1 MADGRDI
8 LKDWQGAMESL
19 VSTAREAAGRD
30 LPKQLLAP
38 MQRQLEL
45 VQELVERE
53 RKVQG
58 ELFGH
63 LFGPVDAVFDLIEQS
78 AGTFRKQSEALGEA
92 ARAIEQ
98 TAELMQRQ
106 AEIFEATIKAAREP
120 AELAKAAAGVERR
133 PRGGGKKAKKKSG

>member
-1 MADGRDI
+1 MMADGKDI
-8 LKDWQGAMESL
+8 LREWQDAMQGL
-19 VSTAREAAGRD
+19 VATARDAAGRD
-30 LPKQLLAP
+30 LPKQLLGA

-53 RKVQG
+53 RRVQG

-63 LFGPVDAVFDLIEQS
+63 LFTPVDAVFDLIEQS

-106 AEIFEATIKAAREP
+106 AEIFEAAIKAAREP
-120 AELAKAAAGVERR
+120 AELAKRAAGVDR
-133 PRGGGKKAKKKSG
+133 KKSSKKKKSSG